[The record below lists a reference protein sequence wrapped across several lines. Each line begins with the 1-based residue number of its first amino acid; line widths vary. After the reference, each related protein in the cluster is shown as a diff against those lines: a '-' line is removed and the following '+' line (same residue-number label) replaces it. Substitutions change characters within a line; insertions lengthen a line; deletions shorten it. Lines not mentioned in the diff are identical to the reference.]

1 MIFLFHPAARVEHLD
16 HIRYYEQILPGLGA
30 RYLSDF
36 EGTMGRIGEAPHR
49 FRVTREPNIRIL
61 SFEKFPYSVIFRDVG
76 ATVELLSVPHDRQRP
91 GYWLERL

>member
-16 HIRYYEQILPGLGA
+16 HIRYYEQIRPGLGA

-36 EGTMGRIGEAPHR
+36 EITMGRACEAPHR
-49 FRVTREPNIRIL
+49 FRVARQPNIRIL
-61 SFEKFPYSVIFRDVG
+61 SFEKFPYSVIFRDVRV
-76 ATVELLSVPHDRQRP
+76 AVEILSVPHDRQRP